1 MPAPILVL
9 GGSGGIG
16 GTLAKRLVEA
26 GHAVHLLARDRA
38 RLDEAASRLGG
49 VPCTV
54 CDVTDTA
61 ALAGAVGGVAT
72 ASGGLSG
79 LAYCVGSIVLKP
91 LKRITAEDVEAAFR
105 LNALGALVAVQA
117 AEAAL
122 KASRGSV
129 VLFSTVAASAGFPN
143 HVAIAM
149 AKGAVEALTR
159 SLAADLAPDVRV
171 NCVAPSLTRTPL
183 AASLTASEP
192 VAKSIAALHPLGRL
206 GEADDVAAAAAFLLG
221 EGSGWITGQVL
232 AVDGGRSSVRTKG

>member
-16 GTLAKRLVEA
+16 GALAKRLVEA
-26 GHAVHLLARDRA
+26 GRLVHLLARDRA
-38 RLDEAASRLGG
+38 RLEEVAAQLGG
-49 VPCTV
+49 VPYSV
-54 CDVTDTA
+54 CDVTDAT
-61 ALAGAVGGVAT
+61 ALAGAVGSVAT
-72 ASGGLSG
+72 ASGLSG

-91 LKRITAEDVEAAFR
+91 LKRITADDAEAAFR

-117 AEAAL
+117 AEPAL
-122 KASRGSV
+122 RASRGSV

-143 HVAIAM
+143 HAAIAM

-183 AASLTASEP
+183 AASLTASEA

-206 GEADDVAAAAAFLLG
+206 GEAEDIAAAAAFLLG
-221 EGSGWITGQVL
+221 EDSGWITGQVL

>member
-16 GTLAKRLVEA
+16 GALAKRLIEA
-26 GHAVHLLARDRA
+26 GQPVHLLARDRA
-38 RLDEAASRLGG
+38 RLEEVAARLGG
-49 VPCTV
+49 VPYSV
-54 CDVTDTA
+54 CDVTDPA
-61 ALAGAVGGVAT
+61 ALAGTVGSVAA
-72 ASGGLSG
+72 ASGLAG

-122 KASRGSV
+122 RASRGSV

-143 HVAIAM
+143 HAAIAM

-159 SLAADLAPDVRV
+159 SLAADLAPEVRV

-221 EGSGWITGQVL
+221 QGSGWVTGQVL